1 MNLFTLKLRAAANGM
16 PVKAG
21 EPVQLTN
28 GLGDWHVHKGQ
39 WSPDGRRIIYTR
51 DADQGNIFTIDNY
64 K

>member
-1 MNLFTLKLRAAANGM
+1 M
-16 PVKAG
+16 KAG

-39 WSPDGRRIIYTR
+39 WSPHGRTIIYPR